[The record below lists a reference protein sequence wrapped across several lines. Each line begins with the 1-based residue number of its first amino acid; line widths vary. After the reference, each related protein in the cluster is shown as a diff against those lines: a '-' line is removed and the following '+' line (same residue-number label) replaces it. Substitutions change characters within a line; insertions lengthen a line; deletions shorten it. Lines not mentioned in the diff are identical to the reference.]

1 MKNKQRLTHYRE
13 EVSIYR
19 EHYKPSF
26 NVFRVFKSILGVFI
40 SGSGSVAHSYIPSE
54 KKRMK

>member
-13 EVSIYR
+13 EVKIYR

-26 NVFRVFKSILGVFI
+26 NIFRFAKCILGVI
-40 SGSGSVAHSYIPSE
+40 MHGSTSVAHSYLPVDR
-54 KKRMK
+54 KKMR